1 MSSEKEQFV
10 FSTASLHESRTNDLR
25 GEAQPLLNDF
35 LRLLEMCVSK
45 MIRMKGGI
53 SDHHCTDD
61 LIAP

>member
-35 LRLLEMCVSK
+35 LRLLEMCVV
-45 MIRMKGGI
+45 R
-53 SDHHCTDD
+53 
-61 LIAP
+61 